1 MTSTNNDTAAVVTS
15 AAPAPLPRSGGAWA
29 RDLGDQYSKL
39 ARTSTDPQQAEA
51 NATEART
58 YYDIADRMDRAISD
72 TGQPGEEHKP

>member
-1 MTSTNNDTAAVVTS
+1 MTSTNNDTAVVTS

-39 ARTSTDPQQAEA
+39 ARTSTDPQQTEA
-51 NATEART
+51 NAAEART
-58 YYDIADRMDRAISD
+58 YYDIADRMDRAIFD